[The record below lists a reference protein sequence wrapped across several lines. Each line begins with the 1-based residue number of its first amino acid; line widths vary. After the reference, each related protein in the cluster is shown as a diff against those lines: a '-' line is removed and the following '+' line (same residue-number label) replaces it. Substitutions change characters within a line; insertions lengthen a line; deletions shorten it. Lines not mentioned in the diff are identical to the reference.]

1 MSDFL
6 YSMPQHELS
15 TQIKYVAVMGM
26 TGVGKTT
33 FITALTGDNL
43 TVGHGL
49 SSCTKD
55 INVGEEGTNIHLT
68 GLLYLHRISDVRMQ
82 GSALKNIRMFQS
94 LFGENDMANV
104 VLVTTRWNS
113 VTKDE
118 GVSQLRELLEK
129 DRFWGGMIAAGARH
143 EALLDPPV
151 ELEILR
157 ELKAGKSLEQTG
169 AGQVVSAELRK
180 MGRKH
185 AEENAELKETL
196 RVEKNSEIAHQLQVA
211 YEEMMQQQERIAEEQ
226 QKLHK
231 AEMRRVQNQIKTLK
245 HTHHCSLM

>member
-143 EALLDPPV
+143 EALLDV
-151 ELEILR
+151 EADGRRIVQR
-157 ELKAGKSLEQTG
+157 

>member
-143 EALLDPPV
+143 EALLDV
-151 ELEILR
+151 EADGRRIVQR
-157 ELKAGKSLEQTG
+157 

-226 QKLHK
+226 QILHK

>member
-1 MSDFL
+1 M
-6 YSMPQHELS
+6 
-15 TQIKYVAVMGM
+15 
-26 TGVGKTT
+26 
-33 FITALTGDNL
+33 
-43 TVGHGL
+43 
-49 SSCTKD
+49 
-55 INVGEEGTNIHLT
+55 
-68 GLLYLHRISDVRMQ
+68 
-82 GSALKNIRMFQS
+82 
-94 LFGENDMANV
+94 
-104 VLVTTRWNS
+104 
-113 VTKDE
+113 
-118 GVSQLRELLEK
+118 
-129 DRFWGGMIAAGARH
+129 
-143 EALLDPPV
+143 

>member
-129 DRFWGGMIAAGARH
+129 DRFWGGTIAAGARH
-143 EALLDPPV
+143 EALLDV
-151 ELEILR
+151 EADGRRIVQ
-157 ELKAGKSLEQTG
+157 SLL
-169 AGQVVSAELRK
+169 SAELRK

-196 RVEKNSEIAHQLQVA
+196 RVEKNSEIAHQLRVA

>member
-49 SSCTKD
+49 SSC
-55 INVGEEGTNIHLT
+55 EEGTNIHLT

-143 EALLDPPV
+143 EALLDV
-151 ELEILR
+151 EADGRRIVQ
-157 ELKAGKSLEQTG
+157 SLL
-169 AGQVVSAELRK
+169 SAELRK